1 MQESDT
7 LNFEG
12 LQRINAAL
20 HINVV
25 VATIQLGLSTHC
37 SLLHYDTARVPF
49 HINLYRVLK
58 KNK

>member
-49 HINLYRVLK
+49 HINLYRV
-58 KNK
+58 